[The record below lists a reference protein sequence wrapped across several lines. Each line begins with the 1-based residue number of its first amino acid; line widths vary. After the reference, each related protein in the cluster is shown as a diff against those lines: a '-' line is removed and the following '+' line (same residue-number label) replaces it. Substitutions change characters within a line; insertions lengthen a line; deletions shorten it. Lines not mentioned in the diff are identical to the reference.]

1 MRAPAARRRRLAAR
15 ARAPPRHDRTPAPS
29 PCSGGRY
36 VAVVYDVAS
45 RESFDSAGKWLHAVR
60 SSRPGGGR
68 PVPGVLIANK
78 ADLRQ
83 VPAGA
88 SAGTAPR
95 AVITTKEGEAFAA
108 ANNLAFF
115 EVSAATGADVDEP
128 FNFIANQVH
137 QKYEATVQSAEL
149 LASTT
154 IPTEAGHP

>member
-1 MRAPAARRRRLAAR
+1 MTLSEAKHDAEPRAQRIERPTADDGMAATSHSTACCGLCA
-15 ARAPPRHDRTPAPS
+15 
-29 PCSGGRY
+29 
-36 VAVVYDVAS
+36 
-45 RESFDSAGKWLHAVR
+45 LR
-60 SSRPGGGR
+60 S
-68 PVPGVLIANK
+68 
-78 ADLRQ
+78 
-83 VPAGA
+83 
-88 SAGTAPR
+88 GTAPR
-95 AVITTKEGEAFAA
+95 AVVTTKEGEAFAA

>member
-1 MRAPAARRRRLAAR
+1 MRPAPLAASR
-15 ARAPPRHDRTPAPS
+15 LETVRPPHNSHFPS
-29 PCSGGRY
+29 LLPPSGGRY